1 MTMPAGFELT
11 YYATGVPG
19 ARSMVRSEADPR
31 LLYVSTRTDGNIYAV
46 LDMDNDG
53 TAEQVVTVAS
63 NLNLPNGIV
72 WHQGSLFVLEAT
84 QLIRFD
90 DIDMSYATS
99 PSFTKVEMGFD
110 LPTANSQW
118 HGWKVLRV
126 GPDDRLYFTV
136 GSPCNYCLD
145 ETTVG
150 DPKPTDNSEPFGTL
164 CSILTDGSDFQVHAR
179 GIRNSVGFDF
189 TPTGD
194 IVFTD
199 NGRDEWGPDQP
210 QDEFNF
216 LDMSLPKQHFGF
228 PHCYVAGGSWDA
240 SNKLPDPN
248 FTENGSCEGYVGATA
263 GLGPHTAALGVKF
276 YTASAFPAPFNTAA
290 LVALHGSWNRP
301 AGMLSGYKVVAVLTE
316 DYGRTVT
323 DVVDLVS
330 GWLNPDNATKWGR
343 PVDVLPLADG
353 TVLISDDFGGN
364 IFRLTYKGN
373 HIEV

>member
-1 MTMPAGFELT
+1 M
-11 YYATGVPG
+11 
-19 ARSMVRSEADPR
+19 
-31 LLYVSTRTDGNIYAV
+31 
-46 LDMDNDG
+46 
-53 TAEQVVTVAS
+53 
-63 NLNLPNGIV
+63 
-72 WHQGSLFVLEAT
+72 
-84 QLIRFD
+84 
-90 DIDMSYATS
+90 
-99 PSFTKVEMGFD
+99 
-110 LPTANSQW
+110 
-118 HGWKVLRV
+118 
-126 GPDDRLYFTV
+126 
-136 GSPCNYCLD
+136 
-145 ETTVG
+145 G

-199 NGRDEWGPDQP
+199 NGRDQWGPDQP
-210 QDEFNF
+210 QDEFNY
-216 LDMSLPKQHFGF
+216 LDMSLPKPHFGF
-228 PHCYVAGGSWDA
+228 PHCYV
-240 SNKLPDPN
+240 
-248 FTENGSCEGYVGATA
+248 GAIA

-276 YTASAFPAPFNTAA
+276 YAGSAFPAPFNTAA

-301 AGMLSGYKVVAVLTE
+301 AGMLSGYKVVAVLT
-316 DYGRTVT
+316 DDHGRTVT

-373 HIEV
+373 HMEV